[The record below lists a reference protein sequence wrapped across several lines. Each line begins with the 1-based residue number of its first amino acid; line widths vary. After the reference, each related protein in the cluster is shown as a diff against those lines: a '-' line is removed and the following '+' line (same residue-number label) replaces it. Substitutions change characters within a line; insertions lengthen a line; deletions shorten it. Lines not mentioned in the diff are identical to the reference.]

1 MVGVAVPQA
10 LEMASDTELKK
21 TISESGL
28 TKYGQECKKLQVESV
43 LSLLRGKNTFI
54 LAATGFGKSRIP
66 ELYLNLLTKD
76 RLGNI
81 AGVIIVLNPLDAL
94 GDNQVEEKIRA
105 GFSAINATAENFDA
119 TVANDILNGVYN
131 FVYVSP
137 EIFLDNKR
145 FNNLYLSPAFQQ
157 KLALVVVDEAHM
169 IYSWGLVEDGEH
181 LRKLRGD
188 TNRASAKSRHPD

>member
-21 TISESGL
+21 TISQSGL

-81 AGVIIVLNPLDAL
+81 TGDRQKSDIIPKPLPAV
-94 GDNQVEEKIRA
+94 GASFARQRA
-105 GFSAINATAENFDA
+105 TLRLPAKTQARGLDKL
-119 TVANDILNGVYN
+119 DIARPCKG
-131 FVYVSP
+131 SEGP
-137 EIFLDNKR
+137 
-145 FNNLYLSPAFQQ
+145 SPAGPSISHNPTR
-157 KLALVVVDEAHM
+157 V
-169 IYSWGLVEDGEH
+169 
-181 LRKLRGD
+181 
-188 TNRASAKSRHPD
+188 ASNSYVT

>member
-21 TISESGL
+21 TISQSGL

-81 AGVIIVLNPLDAL
+81 TGDRCDHSTESL
-94 GDNQVEEKIRA
+94 G
-105 GFSAINATAENFDA
+105 
-119 TVANDILNGVYN
+119 
-131 FVYVSP
+131 
-137 EIFLDNKR
+137 
-145 FNNLYLSPAFQQ
+145 
-157 KLALVVVDEAHM
+157 
-169 IYSWGLVEDGEH
+169 
-181 LRKLRGD
+181 
-188 TNRASAKSRHPD
+188 RHW

>member
-181 LRKLRGD
+181 LQKLRGD